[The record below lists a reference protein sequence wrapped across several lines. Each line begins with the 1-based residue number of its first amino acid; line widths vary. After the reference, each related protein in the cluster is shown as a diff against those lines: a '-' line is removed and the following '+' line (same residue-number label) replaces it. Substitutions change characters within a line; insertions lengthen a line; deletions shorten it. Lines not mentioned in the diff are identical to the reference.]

1 MSVLSGTTIADQNTV
16 IQGSLTVGLN
26 FPFGVTMYGV
36 VGNESLIIV
45 DFNAQQVLDMKN
57 VDSNDTTVS
66 VLARNWT
73 GGGQFY
79 FPSYPHIDTQ
89 NANDLY
95 VSEFEDCRV
104 VLFSS
109 MQIDNPL
116 PKVVAGVTGS
126 AGSAANQLYAP
137 MGITLDGQKNLYVAD
152 YGNSRIMLWR
162 PNATSGILIIGNGTY
177 GSDSM
182 SLNEPSGI
190 FLDQDN
196 SLLYVADANNHRI
209 QVFHL
214 TGSPPYNGTTVA
226 GGNGVGSG
234 SHQLNK
240 PADVW
245 ISKKTGAIYIAD
257 QYNSRI
263 QRWNTGAST
272 GVTLAGSP
280 TGSAGTDST
289 HLFFPY
295 SLVINTDE
303 TRMYVSDTANQRIQ
317 RFDLI

>member
-1 MSVLSGTTIADQNTV
+1 
-16 IQGSLTVGLN
+16 
-26 FPFGVTMYGV
+26 
-36 VGNESLIIV
+36 
-45 DFNAQQVLDMKN
+45 MKN

-73 GGGQFY
+73 GGDHFQN
-79 FPSYPHIDTQ
+79 PSYPHIDTQ

-95 VSEFEDCRV
+95 VSDYMNFRV

-109 MQIDNPL
+109 MQIGNPL

-126 AGSAANQLYAP
+126 AGSAPNQLYAP

-152 YGNSRIMLWR
+152 FFNSRIMLWR

-182 SLNEPSGI
+182 SLNQPSGI

-196 SLLYVADANNHRI
+196 SLLYVADTNNHRI

-226 GGNGVGSG
+226 GGNGPGSD
-234 SHQLNK
+234 SHQLNT
-240 PADVW
+240 PTDVW
-245 ISKKTGAIYIAD
+245 VSKKTGAIFIAE
-257 QYNSRI
+257 YGNNRI
-263 QRWNTGAST
+263 QRWNKGAST

-280 TGSAGTDST
+280 NGTSGIEST
-289 HLFFPY
+289 HLYQPR
-295 SLVINTDE
+295 SLVINADE
-303 TRMYVSDTANQRIQ
+303 TRMYVSDSLNKRIQ

>member
-1 MSVLSGTTIADQNTV
+1 MFFFVFKALSVLSGTTIADQNTV

-26 FPFGVTMYGV
+26 FPFGLTMYGV
-36 VGNESLIIV
+36 MGNESLIIA
-45 DFNAQQVLDMKN
+45 DLSAQQVLDMKN

-73 GGGQFY
+73 GG
-79 FPSYPHIDTQ
+79 
-89 NANDLY
+89 DLY
-95 VSEFEDCRV
+95 VSDNRNFRV

-109 MQIDNPL
+109 MKIGNPL
-116 PKVVAGVTGS
+116 PKVVAGVTGR
-126 AGSAANQLYAP
+126 AGSAPNQFSAP

-152 YGNSRIMLWR
+152 FFNSRIMLWR
-162 PNATSGILIIGNGTY
+162 PNATFGILIIGNGTN

-182 SLNEPSGI
+182 SLNQPSGI

-196 SLLYVADANNHRI
+196 SLLYVADTNNHRI

-226 GGNGVGSG
+226 GGNGPGSD
-234 SHQLNK
+234 SHQLNT
-240 PADVW
+240 PTDVW
-245 ISKKTGAIYIAD
+245 VSKKTGAIYIAE
-257 QYNSRI
+257 YGNNRI
-263 QRWNTGAST
+263 QRWNKGAST

-280 TGSAGTDST
+280 NGTSGIDST
-289 HLFFPY
+289 HLYHPR
-295 SLVINTDE
+295 SLVINADE
-303 TRMYVSDTANQRIQ
+303 TRMYVSDSLNKRIQ